1 VVSIKDHEQE
11 EPSTSSGLP
20 PKADIND
27 EWYGIAR
34 RLEHRGAPVIEKRR
48 SHTQQPHWNLVV
60 IDSSDLTSE
69 LIEELDKLLMSDLTP
84 SRNEKNHEMKAV
96 IATHPARKRFWRLPG
111 AIARHQRG
119 FPRFLP
125 ASLVFLAVAT
135 GLFAVPPVWAETA
148 PVTVLAAGDIAFC
161 ERSWNQKIKDWLRG
175 YSGAPGAPATA
186 ALLDRLPG
194 AVLILGDLA
203 YWEGSAEEFTGCYDR
218 SWGRHKDRSYPVPG
232 NHEYQSP
239 EARPYFDYWGERA
252 GETGKGYYSFDLG
265 AWHIV
270 ALNSN
275 IAAGLGSEQEAWL
288 RRDLAAAEAGCIL
301 AYWHHAVFSS
311 GRHGDQDH
319 DYERF
324 APMDPDGR
332 PDPEHGLRSFVVGT
346 GGGQLKPHTIR
357 EPPRENSDVV
367 NGTTWGVLKLT
378 LYAETYAWRFVP
390 IDGQSFEDSGRA
402 PCVKRKS
409 AN

>member
-1 VVSIKDHEQE
+1 M
-11 EPSTSSGLP
+11 
-20 PKADIND
+20 
-27 EWYGIAR
+27 
-34 RLEHRGAPVIEKRR
+34 
-48 SHTQQPHWNLVV
+48 
-60 IDSSDLTSE
+60 IDSSDLTPE

-96 IATHPARKRFWRLPG
+96 IATHPARTTFWRLPG

-119 FPRFLP
+119 LPRFLP
-125 ASLVFLAVAT
+125 ASLVFLVVAT

-161 ERSWNQKIKDWLRG
+161 ERSWSRKIKDWLRG
-175 YSGAPGAPATA
+175 YSGVPGAPATA

-275 IAAGLGSEQEAWL
+275 IATGLGSEQEAWL

-301 AYWHHAVFSS
+301 AYWHHALFSS
-311 GRHGDQDH
+311 GRHGDQPQMRDAYRALYEAGASVVLGAHDH

-324 APMDPDGR
+324 APMGPEGR

-346 GGGQLKPHTIR
+346 GGGQLKTPTIR
-357 EPPRENSDVV
+357 ETPRENSEVV

-378 LYAETYAWRFVP
+378 LYAEAYAWRFVP
-390 IDGQSFEDSGRA
+390 VDGQSFEDSGRA
-402 PCVKRKS
+402 PCVERKP